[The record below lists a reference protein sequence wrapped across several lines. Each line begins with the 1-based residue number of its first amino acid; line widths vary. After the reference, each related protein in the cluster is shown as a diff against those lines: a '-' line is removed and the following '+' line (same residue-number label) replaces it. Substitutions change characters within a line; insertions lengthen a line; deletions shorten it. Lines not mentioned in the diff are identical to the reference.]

1 LTHRHQ
7 LGAGFHLLDHLSWWW
22 LVAGFVFEGAS
33 LAPVGLLQR
42 RLLGAGDVNISAVD
56 VSKISVAANAISV
69 SLPAGGAWSATWS
82 WRELRRHGADRAL
95 AAWVVVVTGALSG
108 FALLV
113 LFLAGAELAGN
124 HGPVASLRWLA
135 RALAGIAAGGFLL
148 VLATRAR
155 HSRRS
160 HSKSGLAGLFDQTRV
175 VRLSP
180 RAWAAALS
188 LALANW
194 LLDMACLVACIAAV
208 GADIDWRGVVV
219 VYALTQMIAV
229 LPLTPGG
236 LGVVEA
242 GLTALL
248 VRCGTAMPSAVAT
261 VVVYRALTFWPLIP
275 AGWVVWWRLD
285 KGRPAVSPPGHPR
298 GQNRHASSG
307 TPARAT
313 SCSSPAQT
321 FPSAV
326 PRPPPHGLTTAA
338 TGGQPC
344 RAEP

>member
-1 LTHRHQ
+1 
-7 LGAGFHLLDHLSWWW
+7 LSWWW

-33 LAPVGLLQR
+33 LAPIGLLQR
-42 RLLGAGDVNISAVD
+42 RLLRAGDVNISAVD
-56 VSKISVAANAISV
+56 VTKISVAANAILV

-95 AAWVVVVTGALSG
+95 AAWVVVVAGAASG

-113 LFLAGAELAGN
+113 LFVAGAELAGN

-135 RALAGIAAGGFLL
+135 RTLAGIAAGGFLL
-148 VLATRAR
+148 VLATRGR

-160 HSKSGLAGLFDQTRV
+160 HSESGLARLFDQTRV

-242 GLTALL
+242 GFTALL
-248 VRCGTAMPSAVAT
+248 VRYGTAMPSAIAI
-261 VVVYRALTFWPLIP
+261 VVVYRALTFWPLVP

-285 KGRPAVSPPGHPR
+285 KGRPAVGPPGHPR
-298 GQNRHASSG
+298 AQKPAITSAGISG
-307 TPARAT
+307 TPASAI
-313 SCSSPAQT
+313 SCSTPAQT
-321 FPSAV
+321 FPSPS
-326 PRPPPHGLTTAA
+326 PRPPPHEPTTAA